1 MELPQGRATYKKKD
15 GILTLTEDKKFLI
28 WSPLPA
34 TGPPTVSLALD
45 RILNLQQTPDTAAK
59 VILKVIE
66 KPKEAE
72 EGQGQ
77 AFLFQFTSPTD
88 ARAEANAIK
97 ALLSQILSE
106 LRGND
111 PSVPKPIGT
120 PQADANGAAG
130 PSAAMSFA
138 STVNSK
144 GPSIRWFDDN
154 ALKADTD
161 LQRSLLSKDEDL
173 AQTYSQALSL
183 KPPSIPDAAFDAQFW
198 STRVGLLRSHAI
210 ELNQKKGA
218 YNVLST
224 IKPRTEDG
232 EVKLS
237 LNPEQIQTILHQH
250 PLVRRIYN
258 ENVPKTP
265 VATFWSKFFLSK
277 LCKKLRGERV
287 TDIDNSEPLF
297 DKYLDAD
304 NSMGFASKITAAQQL
319 PHIIDINANEENQ
332 GGFKSGNRKDVEM
345 RPRANVPIIRTL
357 NSISEKIMADVA
369 PSDLDPSAGPNGIPD
384 DTRTIDELTLRDLR
398 GETPSSRIILNLKE
412 QSALFSSTTNTTT
425 TPTAQPNSTNAT
437 DQALFAQQDPSGVLF
452 EVQADLDMLDEDPS
466 GGLDLRKGIGVD
478 DDSDDEANAD
488 PSVPHITQT
497 PHIGSHSA
505 RLAAKNQIL
514 SSLRKRQAENT
525 SLSSAGITTSTG
537 TTLPSEPMT
546 IPASISH
553 QCYLTN
559 ASSVEFLRQFYT
571 AFMDPAANQRELKYY
586 VDALGKSR
594 ERIEALAEEAE
605 RLKWEKEAQI
615 RQEAL
620 ERFQKTGVKGKKP
633 KIRGGRE
640 DVMGLFEG
648 TLVGLRVAEG
658 VWEASGRGR

>member
-15 GILTLTEDKKFLI
+15 GVLTLTEDKKFLI

-34 TGPPTVSLALD
+34 NGPPTVSLALD

-111 PSVPKPIGT
+111 PNVPKPIGT

-130 PSAAMSFA
+130 ASASMSFA

-144 GPSIRWFDDN
+144 GPTVRWFDDN
-154 ALKADTD
+154 SLKADLE
-161 LQRSLLSKDEDL
+161 LQRSLLNKDEDL
-173 AQTYSQALSL
+173 AQTYTQALSL
-183 KPPSIPDAAFDAQFW
+183 KPPSISDAAFDAQFW
-198 STRVGLLRSHAI
+198 STRIGLLRAHAI
-210 ELNQKKGA
+210 ESNQKKGA

-258 ENVPKTP
+258 ENVPKVS

-287 TDIDNSEPLF
+287 TDIDNTEPLF

-304 NSMGFASKITAAQQL
+304 NSMGFTSKISAAQQL

-345 RPRANVPIIRTL
+345 RPRANIPIIRTL

-384 DTRTIDELTLRDLR
+384 DTRTINELTLRDLR

-412 QSALFSSTTNTTT
+412 QSALFPNSNTTT
-425 TPTAQPNSTNAT
+425 QTAQANSTNAT
-437 DQALFAQQDPSGVLF
+437 DQALFSQQDPSGVLF
-452 EVQADLDMLDEDPS
+452 EVQADLDMVDEDPS
-466 GGLDLRKGIGVD
+466 GGLDLRKGIGVN

-488 PSVPHITQT
+488 PTTPHITAT
-497 PHIGSHSA
+497 PHIGSHNA

-514 SSLRKRQAENT
+514 SSLKKRQAENT
-525 SLSSAGITTSTG
+525 SLSSSGITTSTG
-537 TTLPSEPMT
+537 TTLPLEPLT
-546 IPASISH
+546 IPASISQ

-559 ASSVEFLRQFYT
+559 ASSVEFLRQFYSN
-571 AFMDPAANQRELKYY
+571 FMDKNANQQELRYY
-586 VDALGKSR
+586 VDALAKSR

-605 RLKWEKEAQI
+605 GLRREREQQVMAEAY
-615 RQEAL
+615 A
-620 ERFQKTGVKGKKP
+620 RFKKTGVKGKRP

-640 DVMGLFEG
+640 DVLGMFEQ
-648 TLVGLRVAEG
+648 TLVGLRAAEG
-658 VWEASGRGR
+658 VWEQSGRGR

>member
-15 GILTLTEDKKFLI
+15 GVLTLTEDKKFLI

-34 TGPPTVSLALD
+34 NGPPTVSLALE
-45 RILNLQQTPDTAAK
+45 RILNLQQTPDTAPK

-66 KPKEAE
+66 KPKTTE
-72 EGQGQ
+72 EGQAGA

-111 PSVPKPIGT
+111 PSVPKPIGN
-120 PQADANGAAG
+120 PQADANGAGA
-130 PSAAMSFA
+130 SAAMSFA

-144 GPSIRWFDDN
+144 GPTVRWFDDN
-154 ALKADTD
+154 ALKADLE
-161 LQRSLLSKDEDL
+161 LQRSLLNKDDDL
-173 AQTYSQALSL
+173 AQTYAQALSL
-183 KPPSIPDAAFDAQFW
+183 KPPSISDAAFDAQFW
-198 STRVGLLRSHAI
+198 STRIGLLRAHAI
-210 ELNQKKGA
+210 EVNQKKGA

-258 ENVPKTP
+258 ENVPKVS

-287 TDIDNSEPLF
+287 TDIDNTEPLF
-297 DKYLDAD
+297 DKYLNAPND
-304 NSMGFASKITAAQQL
+304 MGFTSKINAAQQL

-384 DTRTIDELTLRDLR
+384 DTRTIEELTLRDLR

-412 QSALFSSTTNTTT
+412 QSALFPTNTH
-425 TPTAQPNSTNAT
+425 TAQPNSTNAT
-437 DQALFAQQDPSGVLF
+437 DQALFAQQDPTGVLF
-452 EVQADLDMLDEDPS
+452 EVQADLDMVDEDPS
-466 GGLDLRKGIGVD
+466 GGLDLRKGIGVN

-488 PSVPHITQT
+488 PTTPHVTTT
-497 PHIGSHSA
+497 PHIGSHNA

-514 SSLRKRQAENT
+514 SSLKKRQAENT
-525 SLSSAGITTSTG
+525 SLSSSGITTSSG
-537 TTLPSEPMT
+537 TTLPAEPLT

-559 ASSVEFLRQFYT
+559 ASTVEFLRQFYNT
-571 AFMDPAANQRELKYY
+571 FSDKNANQQELRYY

-605 RLKWEKEAQI
+605 KLRREREQQVIDEAF
-615 RQEAL
+615 A
-620 ERFQKTGVKGKKP
+620 RFKKTGVKGKRP

-640 DVMGLFEG
+640 DVLGLFEQ
-648 TLVGLRVAEG
+648 TLAGLKIAER
-658 VWEASGRGR
+658 VWEQSGRGR

>member
-15 GILTLTEDKKFLI
+15 GVLTLTEDKKFLI

-34 TGPPTVSLALD
+34 NGPPTVSLALE
-45 RILNLQQTPDTAAK
+45 RILNLQQTPDTAPK

-66 KPKEAE
+66 KPKSTE
-72 EGQGQ
+72 EGQAGA

-120 PQADANGAAG
+120 PQADANGAGA
-130 PSAAMSFA
+130 SAAMSFA

-144 GPSIRWFDDN
+144 GPTVRWFDDN
-154 ALKADTD
+154 ALKADLE
-161 LQRSLLSKDEDL
+161 LQRSLLNKDDDL
-173 AQTYSQALSL
+173 AQTYAQALSL
-183 KPPSIPDAAFDAQFW
+183 KPPSISDAAFDAQFW
-198 STRVGLLRSHAI
+198 STRIGLLRAHAI
-210 ELNQKKGA
+210 EVNQKKGA

-258 ENVPKTP
+258 ENVPKVS

-287 TDIDNSEPLF
+287 TDIDNTEPLF
-297 DKYLDAD
+297 DKYLNAPND
-304 NSMGFASKITAAQQL
+304 MGFTSKINAAQQL

-384 DTRTIDELTLRDLR
+384 DTRTIEELTLRDLR
-398 GETPSSRIILNLKE
+398 GEIPSSRIILNLKE
-412 QSALFSSTTNTTT
+412 QSALFPTNTQ
-425 TPTAQPNSTNAT
+425 TAQPNSTNAT
-437 DQALFAQQDPSGVLF
+437 DQALFAQQDPTGVLF
-452 EVQADLDMLDEDPS
+452 EVQADLDMVDEDPS
-466 GGLDLRKGIGVD
+466 GGLDLRKGIGVN

-488 PSVPHITQT
+488 PTTPHVTAT
-497 PHIGSHSA
+497 PHIGSHNA

-514 SSLRKRQAENT
+514 SSLKKRQAENT
-525 SLSSAGITTSTG
+525 SLSSSGITTSSG
-537 TTLPSEPMT
+537 TTLPAEPLT

-559 ASSVEFLRQFYT
+559 ASTVEFLRQFYT
-571 AFMDPAANQRELKYY
+571 TFSDKNANQQELRYY

-605 RLKWEKEAQI
+605 KLRREREQQVIDEAF
-615 RQEAL
+615 A
-620 ERFQKTGVKGKKP
+620 RFKKTGVKGKRP

-640 DVMGLFEG
+640 DVLGLFEQ
-648 TLVGLRVAEG
+648 TLAGLKIAER
-658 VWEASGRGR
+658 VWEQSGRGR

>member
-1 MELPQGRATYKKKD
+1 MELPQGRTIYKKKD
-15 GILTLTEDKKFLI
+15 GVLTLTDDKKFLI
-28 WSPLPA
+28 WSPFPA

-66 KPKEAE
+66 KPKGAE

-120 PQADANGAAG
+120 PQADANGGAG
-130 PSAAMSFA
+130 ASAAMSFA

-144 GPSIRWFDDN
+144 GPTVRWFDDS
-154 ALKADTD
+154 ALKADLE
-161 LQRSLLSKDEDL
+161 LQRSLLNKDEDL
-173 AQTYSQALSL
+173 AQTYAQALSL
-183 KPPSIPDAAFDAQFW
+183 KPPSISDAAFDAQFW
-198 STRVGLLRSHAI
+198 STRIGLLRSHAI
-210 ELNQKKGA
+210 EANQKKGA

-232 EVKLS
+232 EIKLS

-258 ENVPKTP
+258 ENVPKVP

-287 TDIDNSEPLF
+287 TDVDNTEPLF

-304 NSMGFASKITAAQQL
+304 NTMGFTSKINSAQQL
-319 PHIIDINANEENQ
+319 PHIIDIEANEENQ

-345 RPRANVPIIRTL
+345 RPRTNVPIVRTL

-369 PSDLDPSAGPNGIPD
+369 PSDLDPSAGPTGIPD
-384 DTRTIDELTLRDLR
+384 DTRTIQELTLRDLR
-398 GETPSSRIILNLKE
+398 GEAPASTIKLNLKE
-412 QSALFSSTTNTTT
+412 QSALFSTNTTT
-425 TPTAQPNSTNAT
+425 QNAQPNSTNAT

-452 EVQADLDMLDEDPS
+452 EVQADLEMLDEDPS

-478 DDSDDEANAD
+478 DESDDEANAD
-488 PSVPHITQT
+488 PTVPHVTAK
-497 PHIGSHSA
+497 PHAGSHSA

-514 SSLRKRQAENT
+514 SSLKKRQAENT

-537 TTLPSEPMT
+537 TTLPAEPMT
-546 IPASISH
+546 IPADVAQ

-559 ASSVEFLRQFYT
+559 ASTVEFLRQFYT
-571 AFMDPAANQRELKYY
+571 TFMSADANQAEVRYY

-605 RLKWEKEAQI
+605 RLKKEKEQ
-615 RQEAL
+615 RLYQEAHD
-620 ERFQKTGVKGKKP
+620 RFKKTGVKGKRP
-633 KIRGGRE
+633 KVRGGRE
-640 DVMGLFEG
+640 DVLGLFEA
-648 TLVGLRVAEG
+648 TLLGLRVAEG
-658 VWEASGRGR
+658 QWEERRRGVV